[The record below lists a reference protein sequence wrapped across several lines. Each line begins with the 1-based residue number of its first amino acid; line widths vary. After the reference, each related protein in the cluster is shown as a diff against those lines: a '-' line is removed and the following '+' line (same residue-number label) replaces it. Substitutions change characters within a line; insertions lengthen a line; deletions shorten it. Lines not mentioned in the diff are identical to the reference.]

1 MSKPIEPRKNAM
13 HKPKSLILILF
24 FSSIYSYWHFRI
36 FLIEEKCR
44 SKLHGSPGI
53 SGSDGAQ
60 KGIEEQMVMR
70 TGWIAGVP
78 RRIRVS
84 SSCPGI
90 YKARAHSPFSPR
102 EAAAAGSPRETEGSC
117 PRASLVPL
125 LCWIVFI
132 AALALLAIAI
142 AIASGR
148 RRARGGGATF
158 LFHVR
163 GRSIEVCISW
173 IRLPRVDEFA

>member
-1 MSKPIEPRKNAM
+1 MGFSPNGLGPKCKSAPRNSMDLRASVVQMVPKKGSKNRWWWELDGSQGYQRGSGYRPPAQAFIRLGPTR
-13 HKPKSLILILF
+13 
-24 FSSIYSYWHFRI
+24 HFR
-36 FLIEEKCR
+36 L
-44 SKLHGSPGI
+44 
-53 SGSDGAQ
+53 
-60 KGIEEQMVMR
+60 
-70 TGWIAGVP
+70 
-78 RRIRVS
+78 
-84 SSCPGI
+84 
-90 YKARAHSPFSPR
+90 ARLLLQVHR
-102 EAAAAGSPRETEGSC
+102 DRETEGSC

-142 AIASGR
+142 AIASRR